1 MAPRSFAEVEA
12 IRDGFGDAAVVLDL
26 RSTEPELAKGLTYF
40 ASGFTFGLGG
50 AMKQL
55 AEDMY
60 LLTPRGVE
68 VSAEDIARLLESL
81 LPRRA

>member
-1 MAPRSFAEVEA
+1 M
-12 IRDGFGDAAVVLDL
+12 VLDL

-68 VSAEDIARLLESL
+68 VSAEDIDSAAGE
-81 LPRRA
+81 PAPGRA